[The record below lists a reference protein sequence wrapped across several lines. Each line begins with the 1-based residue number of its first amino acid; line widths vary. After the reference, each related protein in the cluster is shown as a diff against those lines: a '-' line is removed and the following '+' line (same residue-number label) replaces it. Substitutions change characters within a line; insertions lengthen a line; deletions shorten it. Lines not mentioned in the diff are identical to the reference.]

1 MRIAARLSKVGVFL
15 VTYFLLYFPLLIIA
29 ILSFNESQK
38 SYQFTNFSFQWYSGI
53 IENDQ
58 LLTAI
63 INTLTV
69 ALLSTVISTIIGTLS
84 AIGIVGLSKKNKR
97 AVMFLNNV
105 PVLNPDIV
113 TGISLMIVF
122 SFIGIKFGFPT
133 MLMAHVFFS
142 IPFVILTVL
151 PKLKSIDPNL
161 YDAAV
166 DLGCSPITAVVKVI
180 IPAIRTSIIG
190 GALIAFTMSIDDF
203 VISYF
208 TTGNGYSNFSI
219 WIYSRLGRR
228 SFSPSAYAYNTIIT
242 LGTLMVLVVLNL
254 RNMRKKR

>member
-1 MRIAARLSKVGVFL
+1 MRITYKLVKSLVFFI
-15 VTYFLLYFPLLIIA
+15 TYFLLYFPLVMIA
-29 ILSFNESQK
+29 VLSFNESQK
-38 SYQFTNFSFQWYSGI
+38 SYQFTNFSFKWYQEI
-53 IENDQ
+53 VQNDQ

-69 ALLSTVISTIIGTLS
+69 AVISTILATIIGTFT
-84 AIGIVGLSKKNKR
+84 AIGISGLRRRNKR
-97 AVMFLNNV
+97 FLMFLNNI
-105 PVLNPDIV
+105 PVVNPDIV

-122 SFIGIKFGFPT
+122 SLIGVRFGFPT

-142 IPFVILTVL
+142 VPFVVLAIL
-151 PKLKSIDPNL
+151 PKLRSIDKNL
-161 YDAAV
+161 YDAAI
-166 DLGCSPITAVVKVI
+166 DLGCSPITAVIKVI
-180 IPAIRTSIIG
+180 VPAIKTAIIA

-228 SFSPSAYAYNTIIT
+228 TFSPSAYAYNTIIT
-242 LGTLMVLVVLNL
+242 FGTLIVLIIINL
-254 RNMRKKR
+254 RNLRKK

>member
-1 MRIAARLSKVGVFL
+1 MRIVEKLGKASVFL
-15 VTYFLLYFPLLIIA
+15 ITYFLLYFPLIMIA

-38 SYQFTNFSFQWYSGI
+38 SYEFTNFSLKWYAEI

-69 ALLSTVISTIIGTLS
+69 AVLSTLISTVIGTFT
-84 AIGIVGLSKKNKR
+84 AIGIVGLSNKR
-97 AVMFLNNV
+97 KRVVMFLNNI
-105 PVLNPDIV
+105 PVVNPDIV

-122 SFIGIKFGFPT
+122 SFVGLRFGFSS
-133 MLMAHVFFS
+133 MLLAHVFFS
-142 IPFVILTVL
+142 IPFVVLTIL
-151 PKLKSIDPNL
+151 PKLRSIDKNL

-166 DLGCSPITAVVKVI
+166 DLGCNPIEAVVKVI
-180 IPAIRTSIIG
+180 IPAIRISIIS

-208 TTGNGYSNFSI
+208 TTGNGFSNFSI

-242 LGTLMVLVVLNL
+242 FGTLFVLIIINL
-254 RNMRKKR
+254 RNLRKKK